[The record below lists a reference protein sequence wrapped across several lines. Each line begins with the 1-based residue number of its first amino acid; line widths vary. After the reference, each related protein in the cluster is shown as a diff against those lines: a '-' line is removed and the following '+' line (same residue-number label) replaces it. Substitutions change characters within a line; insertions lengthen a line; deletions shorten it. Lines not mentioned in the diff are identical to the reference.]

1 MLLKTIAVILFSFE
15 TRPFSQHVNAQ
26 KTNRLG
32 SNSVSVLKDSKAGN
46 KTSHIWWATGAIR
59 PGVFPQRNVPGSFPV
74 CGRRTF
80 VQRNMWASHLS
91 TTGLK
96 VRVDSTLSCPKI
108 AQELVPMRWFG
119 KILDMFFFSKKK
131 QEHSKICLR
140 LFLCI
145 GKLLSEQQKLQVF
158 RGNFDFPKIWMM
170 TWVSLQ
176 GRAVRIGHLCIG
188 TKIQGGSKAPRLHNF
203 LKNNDRFLLEV
214 GRSLIL
220 RHTTTILELFWLM
233 WVM

>member
-74 CGRRTF
+74 AAGELLYKGICEPAISA
-80 VQRNMWASHLS
+80 QRGWRSELIQHYPVPKSPKNWFQWD
-91 TTGLK
+91 
-96 VRVDSTLSCPKI
+96 DSERSWTC
-108 AQELVPMRWFG
+108 
-119 KILDMFFFSKKK
+119 FFFSKKK

-158 RGNFDFPKIWMM
+158 RETLI
-170 TWVSLQ
+170 
-176 GRAVRIGHLCIG
+176 
-188 TKIQGGSKAPRLHNF
+188 F
-203 LKNNDRFLLEV
+203 LRSGWWPESACKEELL
-214 GRSLIL
+214 G
-220 RHTTTILELFWLM
+220 
-233 WVM
+233 